1 VYFKINSSTKE
12 TFNNKPLYRST
23 VFRLYSAPNNFSSAR
38 LGIQITKKAV
48 HLAVIRNQIRR
59 KIKANFS
66 LICDLLPRDDYLVV
80 ISSKI
85 TSDKHQISDILM
97 QEWKKSTESL
107 LKSQ

>member
-1 VYFKINSSTKE
+1 MIY
-12 TFNNKPLYRST
+12 
-23 VFRLYSAPNNFSSAR
+23 RLYSVPNNLSSAR

-66 LICDLLPRDDYLVV
+66 LICELLPKHDYLVV

-97 QEWKKSTESL
+97 QEWKKSTDLL

>member
-1 VYFKINSSTKE
+1 MIY
-12 TFNNKPLYRST
+12 
-23 VFRLYSAPNNFSSAR
+23 RLYSVPNNLASAR

-59 KIKANFS
+59 KIKANFA
-66 LICDLLPRDDYLVV
+66 LICDLLPKHDYLVV

-97 QEWKKSTESL
+97 QEWKKSTELL

>member
-12 TFNNKPLYRST
+12 TFNNKPLYRSI
-23 VFRLYSAPNNFSSAR
+23 VFKLYSAPNNFSSAR

-66 LICDLLPRDDYLVV
+66 LICDLLPKDDYLVV

-97 QEWKKSTESL
+97 QEWKKSTELL

>member
-1 VYFKINSSTKE
+1 VYFKINSSTKKV
-12 TFNNKPLYRST
+12 FVNKPLYSSLIYK
-23 VFRLYSAPNNFSSAR
+23 LYSAPNNLSSAR
-38 LGIQITKKAV
+38 LGIQITKKAI

-59 KIKANFS
+59 KIKADFS
-66 LICDLLPRDDYLVV
+66 SIYELLPKHDYLVV

-97 QEWKKSTESL
+97 QEWKKSTNLL

>member
-1 VYFKINSSTKE
+1 MVYK
-12 TFNNKPLYRST
+12 
-23 VFRLYSAPNNFSSAR
+23 LYSVPNNLSTAR
-38 LGIQITKKAV
+38 LGIQITKKTV
-48 HLAVIRNQIRR
+48 HLAVIRNQVRR

-66 LICDLLPRDDYLVV
+66 LICDLLPKHDYLVV

-97 QEWKKSTESL
+97 QEWKRSTESL